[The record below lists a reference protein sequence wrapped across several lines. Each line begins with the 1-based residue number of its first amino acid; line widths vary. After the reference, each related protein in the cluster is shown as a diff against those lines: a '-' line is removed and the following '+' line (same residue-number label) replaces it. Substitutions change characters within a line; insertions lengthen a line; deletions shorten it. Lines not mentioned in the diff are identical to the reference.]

1 MSSDL
6 QWSRSAAHDPAIESL
21 RPFTEPLSPVVAQ
34 PTSSHLQEFAAVIEN
49 VIVPRLLM
57 SHVHGNESVRQAKAQ
72 LGSVGVKDFIDLT
85 MDDQPDAAINFV
97 QRLLDDGVPFQ
108 DILLRLMAPAAREL
122 GERWVHDSSSFVE
135 VTLGVAR
142 MHRILREFDGVPEH
156 MWSQTGL
163 DSHALLLPVPG
174 EQHTFGLRLVQE
186 FLLRES
192 WSVTNKAMER
202 VEDLGAHVASRHYDV
217 IGLSLSGETLIEV
230 MRSAI
235 AVIRAKS
242 QNRQVKIVI
251 GGHIFVERPDLA
263 ATMGAD
269 AYGMDAPQTVLILNQ
284 WARARVSTREGC
296 N

>member
-1 MSSDL
+1 MSNDM
-6 QWSRSAAHDPAIESL
+6 QWSPPTVHDMGLDRLRS
-21 RPFTEPLSPVVAQ
+21 FTEPLAPVVAK
-34 PTSSHLQEFAAVIEN
+34 PSSSHLQEFAAVIEN

-57 SHVHGNESVRQAKAQ
+57 SHVQGNESTRRIKAQ
-72 LGSVGVKDFIDLT
+72 LGTIGVKDFIDLT
-85 MDDQPDAAINFV
+85 MDDKPDAAINFV
-97 QRLLDDGVPFQ
+97 QRLLDDGILFQ
-108 DILLRLMAPAAREL
+108 DILLQLMAPAAREL

-192 WSVTNKAMER
+192 WTVTNKAMER
-202 VEDLGAHVASRHYDV
+202 VKDLAAHVASHHYDV
-217 IGLSLSGETLIEV
+217 IGLSLSGETLIEDL
-230 MRSAI
+230 RSAI
-235 AVIRAKS
+235 AAIRAKS
-242 QNRQVKIVI
+242 LNRHVKVII
-251 GGHIFVERPDLA
+251 GGHIFVEKPGLA
-263 ATMGAD
+263 ETMGAD
-269 AYGMDAPQTVLILNQ
+269 AYASDAPETVRILNK
-284 WARARVSTREGC
+284 WARSRIHAGEDC